1 MVNVNG
7 EIFESKKVILAM
19 GISKVKEL
27 PGEGKL
33 LGNGVSYCATCDG
46 MLYRGKNA
54 LVWDQSKD
62 AWEEANFL
70 QSIGVNVTF
79 ISKKPKQEN
88 LSNDIKFIEGTIT
101 EIIGENTV
109 EAVNTGNDLIKTD
122 AVFMLRDAVAPAAL
136 IDGLELDGNFINTNK
151 HMETNIPGLY
161 AAGDITGKPLQL
173 SKAIGEGLIA
183 AQHAALQ
190 IDKKEN
196 LNGRN
201 IKIIN
206 STQEFDDMIKQNR
219 YVLAEFWAEWCTPCR
234 MVAPVIEKVAE
245 QYSGKIN
252 VAKVDIDEQ
261 QELAIRYGIQTIPTI
276 IFFKEGKFAS
286 KEIGV
291 KPLASFARMIDSNI
305 A

>member
-1 MVNVNG
+1 MGDIVDIIIIGAGPAGLSAAVNAVTRGKTVRIFSNKENNLSKAERVDNHLGFYHASGKELMDKFKEHAKAMDIKIEEGMAVNILPLGESFMVNVNG

-27 PGEGKL
+27 PGEGRL

-196 LNGRN
+196 LNGR
-201 IKIIN
+201 K
-206 STQEFDDMIKQNR
+206 
-219 YVLAEFWAEWCTPCR
+219 Y
-234 MVAPVIEKVAE
+234 
-245 QYSGKIN
+245 
-252 VAKVDIDEQ
+252 
-261 QELAIRYGIQTIPTI
+261 
-276 IFFKEGKFAS
+276 
-286 KEIGV
+286 
-291 KPLASFARMIDSNI
+291 
-305 A
+305 